1 MNVYFS
7 DLFCF
12 YFQGGF
18 YVFTLLET
26 YVAGVSLLFTV
37 FVEAVAVSWLY
48 GKIFL
53 ATRSLKSCYV
63 VIVVIE
69 ENQIWLAIALERCN
83 MVPNTQKTC
92 KYNPK
97 PTGLNFSLPCR
108 NGQFQS
114 RHKQNVGPCSKFVLE
129 NLLEIP

>member
-1 MNVYFS
+1 MHVYFS
-7 DLFCF
+7 DHFCF
-12 YFQGGF
+12 LFQGGF

-48 GKIFL
+48 GKLFWLLGVDMLLFL
-53 ATRSLKSCYV
+53 SMRKIKFDWQYHWKVFAQPRD
-63 VIVVIE
+63 
-69 ENQIWLAIALERCN
+69 
-83 MVPNTQKTC
+83 PNL
-92 KYNPK
+92 PK
-97 PTGLNFSLPCR
+97 PMNLTWNWPNWIFTCR

-114 RHKQNVGPCSKFVLE
+114 RHKQNVGPCSKYVLE

>member
-1 MNVYFS
+1 VKVYFS

-48 GKIFL
+48 GKIFFGYSQCNKL
-53 ATRSLKSCYV
+53 LLSFV
-63 VIVVIE
+63 VVIE
-69 ENQIWLAIALERCN
+69 ENQ
-83 MVPNTQKTC
+83 T
-92 KYNPK
+92 
-97 PTGLNFSLPCR
+97 
-108 NGQFQS
+108 
-114 RHKQNVGPCSKFVLE
+114 
-129 NLLEIP
+129 